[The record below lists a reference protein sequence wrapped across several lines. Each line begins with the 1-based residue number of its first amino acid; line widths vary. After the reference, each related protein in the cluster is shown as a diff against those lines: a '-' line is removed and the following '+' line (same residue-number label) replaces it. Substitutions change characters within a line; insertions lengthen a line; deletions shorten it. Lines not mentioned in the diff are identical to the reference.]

1 MRHVKFK
8 YVYQKIVDLK
18 QNQKTMAQWSLAAAM
33 VKLAEEEATL
43 TRLHSNRERCLEEIK
58 ERGAQSVTIS
68 ELTSLQAYAD
78 YLEDQIR
85 QKNQDVEHA
94 QQNVRHSQSHLTNR
108 LTDEKIWLRLREQAK
123 DAFIRNE
130 LHKEQQF
137 LDEIACNRFAA
148 PTREIETS
156 P

>member
-1 MRHVKFK
+1 MSHVKFK
-8 YVYQKIVDLK
+8 YVYQKIVHLK

-33 VKLAEEEATL
+33 VKLAEEEKTL
-43 TRLHSNRERCLEEIK
+43 SRLQTNRERCLEQIN

-94 QQNVRHSQSHLTNR
+94 QQNVRYSQSHLSDR

-123 DAFIRNE
+123 DTFIRNE

-137 LDEIACNRFAA
+137 LDEMACIRYALSA
-148 PTREIETS
+148 GDIETS